1 MKTLINTI
9 MAMVATT
16 APAFAAAG
24 NRADHSGIFVWIFL
38 GFCALIV
45 VAQLVPALL
54 LLAGMIKGVV
64 TKGEAEEKA
73 HTS

>member
-1 MKTLINTI
+1 MKTLLNTI
-9 MAMVATT
+9 MAMVVTA

-24 NRADHSGIFVWIFL
+24 NSTSHSGIFVWIFL

-54 LLAGMIKGVV
+54 LLAGMVKGVV
-64 TKGEAEEKA
+64 TKGEEEEKA
-73 HTS
+73 HTP